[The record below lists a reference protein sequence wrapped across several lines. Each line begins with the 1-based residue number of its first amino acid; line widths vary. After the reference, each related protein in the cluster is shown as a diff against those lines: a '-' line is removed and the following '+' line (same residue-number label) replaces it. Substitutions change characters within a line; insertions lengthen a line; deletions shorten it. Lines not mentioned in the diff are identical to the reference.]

1 MAQKVIGHLSGL
13 SSKEIRELERFFSR
27 NIQTSE
33 IVSQDLARELILKA
47 DELKRKLGLLIDRN
61 ARIVS
66 VIVGENDLLYL
77 PDLGRLRTATGSLRK
92 LRLVQ
97 TEFSKKAEVKIPQ
110 DVLTDLEKLRLD
122 SVVVVKLESNQVKL
136 SWAWLVPRESNEQA
150 TYDIQEE
157 VFLHQLDFNY
167 LEWIQDL
174 EQELSS
180 TRTKSKSNL
189 TDRALIIGVYSKGRV
204 NIPSRMLEMRELA
217 RTAEVEIVGEYLQQ
231 RKLDPK
237 TLVGKGKLT
246 EITLEA
252 LRLDA
257 NLLIFDRELT
267 PGQWRSIN
275 TLTDLKVIDRS
286 MLILDI
292 FALRAKSS
300 DGKLQVELAQLKY
313 NLPKLTDMDSGM
325 SRLTGGI
332 GGRGPGETKLEVSRR
347 YYRDR
352 IKLLEDQIDKLG
364 NQRELRRQKRVG
376 KPVPLVALVGYTNVG
391 KSSLFNALSK
401 AEALVE
407 NKLFATLDPTQR
419 RIFLETPEDSEAYQN
434 GSYGQ
439 NLVLIDTVGF
449 IRELPQ
455 ELKKAFR
462 ATLEEIG
469 NADLILH
476 IHDASDPEIQE
487 RHQAVEQQ
495 IADAGFGDIPKV
507 NILNKI
513 DLTEEG
519 ELKDLIQDW
528 SAICVSA
535 IERTN
540 FQELRSELYKTFSK
554 ETYQTTV
561 KPEKEDW
568 E

>member
-13 SSKEIRELERFFSR
+13 SSKEIRELDRFFSR
-27 NIQTSE
+27 NISTSE
-33 IVSQDLARELILKA
+33 IISQDLARELALKA
-47 DELKRKLGLLIDRN
+47 EELKRKLGLLIDRN
-61 ARIVS
+61 ARVVS
-66 VIVGENDLLYL
+66 VIVGKNDLLYL
-77 PDLGRLRTATGSLRK
+77 PDLGRLRTASGNLRK

-97 TEFSKKAEVKIPQ
+97 TEFSNKPDLKIPQ

-122 SVVVVKLESNQVKL
+122 SVAVVKLAGNQIKL
-136 SWAWLVPRESNEQA
+136 SWAWLIPRTSQTSL
-150 TYDIQEE
+150 TYETQEDI
-157 VFLHQLDFNY
+157 FLHQLEIDY
-167 LEWIQDL
+167 LDWIQDL
-174 EQELSS
+174 EQELGA
-180 TRTKSKSNL
+180 TTLNTKGNL

-204 NIPSRMLEMRELA
+204 NIQSRMLEMRELA
-217 RTAEVEIVGEYLQQ
+217 RTAGVEIVGEYLQQ

-267 PGQWRSIN
+267 PAQWRSIN
-275 TLTDLKVIDRS
+275 TSTDLKVIDRS

-313 NLPKLTDMDSGM
+313 NLPKLIDLDSGL

-352 IKLLEDQIDKLG
+352 IRLLENQIDKLS
-364 NQRELRRQKRVG
+364 NQRELRRKKRAG
-376 KPVPLVALVGYTNVG
+376 KPIPLVALVGYTNVG

-419 RIFLETPEDSEAYQN
+419 RIFLETPEDSDAYQQGN
-434 GSYGQ
+434 YGL

-476 IHDASDPEIQE
+476 VHDASDPEIQE

-495 IADAGFGDIPKV
+495 IADAGFGEIPKV

-513 DLTEEG
+513 DLTSPS

-535 IERTN
+535 LERSN
-540 FQELRSELYKTFSK
+540 FQELRDELFRVFSK
-554 ETYQTTV
+554 EPVSEVAKDEVEEWT
-561 KPEKEDW
+561 
-568 E
+568 